1 MKDVKARIKQH
12 EGYRLEAYK
21 CTEGYLTGGYGHRI
35 MDGEAIPSTKEGWE
49 EIFES
54 DFDTACVGASELV
67 TNPKVNQ
74 TAHGLVVEMVFQ
86 MGTYGVS
93 KFVRFL
99 KAVNDQQYKV
109 ASMEMLDSKWAKQ
122 TPERA
127 KSMSEVMANI

>member
-1 MKDVKARIKQH
+1 MEDVKARIKEH

-54 DFDTACVGASELV
+54 DFKIACAGASELV
-67 TNPKVNQ
+67 TNPEVNQ

-93 KFVRFL
+93 KFVKFL

-109 ASMEMLDSKWAKQ
+109 ASMEMLDSRWAKQ
-122 TPERA
+122 TPARA

>member
-1 MKDVKARIKQH
+1 MEDVKARIKQH

-49 EIFES
+49 EIFEA
-54 DFDTACVGASELV
+54 DFDTACVGALELV
-67 TNPKVNQ
+67 TNPEVNQ

-93 KFVRFL
+93 KFVKFL
-99 KAVNDQQYKV
+99 KAVNDQQYKI